1 VIGFSQGASLAL
13 SILYHHEINRPHQPP
28 PFRFVVFICSVLSV
42 SPDPEFNADII
53 AKYSR
58 YYRLSDESGL
68 EDKGENSNEEEEEEE
83 KTIRTILNP
92 QRFGLDPAIAR
103 RASLC
108 DQAMSEHVKKSLGM
122 LSTEVE
128 KEMDGVLQQ
137 YISWMRNISHQFS
150 SESSTCA
157 LDDESPRMLQAIEA
171 VGSHLEQIMDPGS
184 DSHTRTRSL
193 VPEFIEDCLGQSFIN
208 SVVAELIDHAGF
220 VSPSIEI
227 LEIGS
232 GSTSC
237 AASVVD
243 RLCNKTLG
251 SARLKKYVL
260 TNRTQAALD
269 SAQGSLI
276 DREVVDFR
284 LLDIGQ
290 DPKTQGFEFEKF
302 DYIIFN
308 EFLPTAGD
316 LECRMRNLK
325 GLLKNDGKLLL
336 GAITKAHLRTTFV
349 LGLDPR
355 WWSQYK
361 DDSVPAFPLDEGAWA
376 EVLKKSGFAGVQH
389 IIYDSEDANLINC
402 L

>member
-1 VIGFSQGASLAL
+1 
-13 SILYHHEINRPHQPP
+13 
-28 PFRFVVFICSVLSV
+28 
-42 SPDPEFNADII
+42 
-53 AKYSR
+53 
-58 YYRLSDESGL
+58 
-68 EDKGENSNEEEEEEE
+68 
-83 KTIRTILNP
+83 LNP

-220 VSPSIEI
+220 VSPNIEI